1 MEKKRNLSID
11 LLRVI
16 AAFSI
21 LILHGGA
28 CLPIS
33 GTIAA
38 TISQYGVPIFAL
50 ITGYFYFKNP
60 TKERRRKT
68 INNILWI
75 WIFWMLVYFPN
86 AICNGTLNVF
96 FNSHPNW
103 GAVISSFFYL
113 IIYRGAQCFYGGG
126 WYLISLAICLL
137 IVDFCRRHKVMWLSW
152 ILTIVVY
159 IAGLLT
165 SNYQSLFPKF
175 LPQYRN
181 FVITWA
187 LFGTLVWVLT
197 AYYVVKYEEKL
208 RKYIK
213 TWHWLI
219 LALGLTFTE
228 FAVTRVCKFNV
239 CPPGF
244 NNQYFITLPI
254 SIVIIFVYTLNHSKM
269 VDAKKARFLRD
280 ISTLMYVVQFGVK
293 DILGIMYKVT
303 EPYYTYPYL
312 FNAIIWTVI
321 ISLLIWFVSQLPYFN
336 WLKKSY
342 E

>member
-60 TKERRRKT
+60 TRERRIKT
-68 INNILWI
+68 INNILWV

-86 AICNGTLNVF
+86 AIYDGSLNVF
-96 FNSHPNW
+96 FNSNPNIK
-103 GAVISSFFYL
+103 AILSYFIYM
-113 IIYRGAQCFYGGG
+113 IIYRGGICFYLGA
-126 WYLISLAICLL
+126 WYLPSLALCLW
-137 IVDFCRRHKVMWLSW
+137 IIDFCRRHKAMWVGWLF
-152 ILTIVVY
+152 TIIIY
-159 IAGLLT
+159 FAGMIT
-165 SNYQSLFPKF
+165 TNYQTLFPNF
-175 LPQYRN
+175 LSKCRN
-181 FVITWA
+181 YVISWA
-187 LFGTLVWVLT
+187 LFGTLVWCLVS
-197 AYYVVKYEEKL
+197 YYVVKYEKIL

-213 TWHWLI
+213 TWQWLV
-219 LALGLTFTE
+219 LAFGMTFTE
-228 FAVTRVCKFNV
+228 FAIIRVCKFNV
-239 CPPGF
+239 NPPGF

-254 SIVIIFVYTLNHSKM
+254 SIVIVFVFTLNHSKM
-269 VDAKKARFLRD
+269 VAAKKAVFLRD
-280 ISTLMYVVQFGVK
+280 ISTLIYFVQFGVRNIF
-293 DILGIMYKVT
+293 DIIYKIT
-303 EPYYTYPYL
+303 EPYYSYPYF
-312 FNAIIWTVI
+312 FNVVIWTII
-321 ISLLIWFVSQLPYFN
+321 ISLLIWFISQLPYFN

>member
-60 TKERRRKT
+60 TKERRIKT
-68 INNILWI
+68 ISNILWLWFF
-75 WIFWMLVYFPN
+75 WILVYFPQ
-86 AICNGTLNVF
+86 AIYSGSLNVF
-96 FNSHPNW
+96 FNAHPNIKDVFW
-103 GAVISSFFYL
+103 GFLNL
-113 IIYRGAQCFYGGG
+113 IIYQGAGCFYGG
-126 WYLISLAICLL
+126 WYLLSLAVCLL
-137 IVDFCRRHKVMWLSW
+137 IIDFCRRHKVMWMGWLF
-152 ILTIVVY
+152 TIVVY

-165 SNYQSLFPKF
+165 SNYQTVFPKL
-175 LPQYRN
+175 LPQYRSSI
-181 FVITWA
+181 VTWG
-187 LFGTLVWVLT
+187 LFGTLVWCLT
-197 AYYVVKYEEKL
+197 AYYVVKYEQVL

-213 TWHWLI
+213 TWHWLV
-219 LALGLTFTE
+219 LAFGLTFTE
-228 FAVTRVCKFNV
+228 FAITRVCKFNTN
-239 CPPGF
+239 PAGF

-254 SIVIIFVYTLNHSKM
+254 SVVIVFVYTLNHSKM
-269 VDAKKARFLRD
+269 ADAKKAKFLRD
-280 ISTLMYVVQFGVK
+280 ISTLIYLVQFGVK
-293 DILGIMYKVT
+293 DVLGNIYKISI
-303 EPYYTYPYL
+303 PYYTYPYL
-312 FNAIIWTVI
+312 FNTIIWTLI